1 MRTFRTAV
9 ILLITLALLI
19 IGAFLPMLIAAATD
33 CDRNQSGSRALTSI
47 ELNVSDAN
55 GESRS
60 LSAAGNIAL
69 LRDGKMINIT
79 EKEASMTDA
88 EVNAAVEA
96 AMEEYI
102 EAGIFD
108 WFEYTA
114 WNAQPW
120 LCIDPDA
127 PDNYGI
133 FWTVT
138 ILNENEPY
146 QSLVMDIDDHTGII
160 YSIRYDI
167 NGEYSLVGVWE
178 RNTATMDA
186 VVHVYLN
193 QLELLNTEVNAEP
206 YVEYAELDGEVLC
219 GRFCANDAEYGETY
233 IEFYVTG
240 TGSFWVYFPS

>member
-9 ILLITLALLI
+9 ILLTTLVLLAM
-19 IGAFLPMLIAAATD
+19 GAFLPMLIAAATD
-33 CDRNQSGSRALTSI
+33 CDRSQSGSRALTAI
-47 ELNVSDAN
+47 DLNVSDAN
-55 GESRS
+55 GASRS
-60 LSAAGNIAL
+60 LSAAGKIAL

-79 EKEASMTDA
+79 EKEASMTEA

-96 AMEEYI
+96 AMEEYTD
-102 EAGIFD
+102 AGIFD

-114 WNAQPW
+114 WNVQPW
-120 LCIDPDA
+120 LCIDPNA

-138 ILNENEPY
+138 IINENAPY
-146 QSLVMDIDDHTGII
+146 QSLGMDIDDHTGKI

-167 NGEYSLVGVWE
+167 YGDYSLVGVWE

-186 VVHVYLN
+186 VARVYLN
-193 QLELLNTEVNAEP
+193 QLELLNAEP
-206 YVEYAELDGEVLC
+206 YVEFAELDGEVLC
-219 GRFCANDAEYGETY
+219 GRFCASDAEYGETY